1 MGVSEMILVDIYIP
15 SLDKNYDFQ
24 VDENVSIN
32 SLILEITE
40 MIENETKSEKN
51 REPEKFML
59 CSMDQKKI
67 LEKYY
72 TLKECDIRNGS
83 KLLLV

>member
-1 MGVSEMILVDIYIP
+1 MILVDIYIP

-24 VDENVSIN
+24 VDEKVSIK
-32 SLILEITE
+32 SLILEITD

>member
-1 MGVSEMILVDIYIP
+1 MILVDIYIP

-32 SLILEITE
+32 SLILEIRE

>member
-1 MGVSEMILVDIYIP
+1 MILVDIYIP

-24 VDENVSIN
+24 VDENVSIK

-51 REPEKFML
+51 HEPEKFML

-67 LEKYY
+67 LEKYH
-72 TLKECDIRNGS
+72 TLKKCNIRNGS

>member
-1 MGVSEMILVDIYIP
+1 MILVDIYIP

-24 VDENVSIN
+24 VDENVSIK
-32 SLILEITE
+32 SLILEITD

-72 TLKECDIRNGS
+72 TLKEYDIRNGS

>member
-1 MGVSEMILVDIYIP
+1 MILVDIYIP

-24 VDENVSIN
+24 VDENVSIK
-32 SLILEITE
+32 SLILEITD

>member
-1 MGVSEMILVDIYIP
+1 MILVDIYIP

>member
-1 MGVSEMILVDIYIP
+1 MILVDIYIP

-24 VDENVSIN
+24 VDEKDSNK
-32 SLILEITE
+32 SLIREITD

>member
-1 MGVSEMILVDIYIP
+1 MILVDIYIP

-24 VDENVSIN
+24 VDENVSIK
-32 SLILEITE
+32 SLILEITD
-40 MIENETKSEKN
+40 MIENET
-51 REPEKFML
+51 KFML